1 MSTASLRAELR
12 ALRRALPAASQH
24 RNASA
29 VAARLTA
36 ADWLQRSRCVAF
48 YSASDG
54 ELDPQPLLADC
65 LRRGT
70 TCLLPVVGAAHTL
83 QWARYSADSVLTAN
97 RYGILEPAEP
107 RHCQPL
113 ASCDVVVVPLVGFDR
128 NGQRI
133 GMGGGYYDRALATL
147 SAATTTVGLAHSNQ
161 EIAKITPQ
169 TWDIPL
175 HYIATERELIC
186 AKPR

>member
-12 ALRRALPAASQH
+12 ALRRALPATSQRH
-24 RNASA
+24 NASA
-29 VAARLTA
+29 AAAQLSA
-36 ADWLQRSRCVAF
+36 ADWLQRSRCVAL
-48 YSASDG
+48 YTASDG

-65 LRRGT
+65 LRRGV

-83 QWARYSADSVLTAN
+83 QWARYRADSALVAN

-113 ASCDVVVVPLVGFDR
+113 ADCDVVVVPLVGFDR
-128 NGQRI
+128 SGQRI
-133 GMGGGYYDRALATL
+133 GMGGGYYDRALAAL
-147 SAATTTVGLAHSNQ
+147 SATTITVGLAHSGQ
-161 EIAKITPQ
+161 EVAKITPQ
-169 TWDIPL
+169 AWDIPL